1 MVAVTILTLV
11 RGTMTFYHRHI
22 KVYTC
27 FHLFGHTFGFVSCSE
42 MHSPRDSSLKQI
54 ILKIRNLETDLPTM
68 VGKSWETD
76 LCLLKGG
83 IGKSF
88 GDRQAVDDGQ

>member
-11 RGTMTFYHRHI
+11 RGNMAFYHRHR

-27 FHLFGHTFGFVSCSE
+27 FHLFGHTFGVVSCSG
-42 MHSPRDSSLKQI
+42 MHSPRDSSLKQII

-68 VGKSWETD
+68 VGKSWETA

-83 IGKSF
+83 HW
-88 GDRQAVDDGQ
+88 